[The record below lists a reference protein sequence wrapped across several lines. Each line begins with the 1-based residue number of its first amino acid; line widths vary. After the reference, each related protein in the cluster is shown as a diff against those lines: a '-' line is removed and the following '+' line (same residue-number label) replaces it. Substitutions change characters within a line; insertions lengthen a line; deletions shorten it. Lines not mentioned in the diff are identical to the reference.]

1 MNNNM
6 KEIKIVTSAFLS
18 AASVAVFVAAITIYG
33 ELHAPLK
40 DWLKINFSHHW
51 VGKGVLSAA
60 LFLVLF
66 IGFLFKTPN
75 EKFLNFSL
83 KLAFWLAIISS
94 AAILIFYLY
103 EVSLAH

>member
-1 MNNNM
+1 MNNDM
-6 KEIKIVTSAFLS
+6 KKMRIVISALSSAAIVT
-18 AASVAVFVAAITIYG
+18 VFVAAVTIYG
-33 ELHAPLK
+33 ELYAPLK
-40 DWLKINFSHHW
+40 DWLKTSFSHHW

-66 IGFLFKTPN
+66 ICFLFKTPN

>member
-1 MNNNM
+1 MDNNDKN
-6 KEIKIVTSAFLS
+6 IKITSAALIS
-18 AASVAVFVAAITIYG
+18 AALVAVFVAVITVYADIY
-33 ELHAPLK
+33 APLK
-40 DWLKINFSHHW
+40 DWLKVNFYHHW
-51 VGKGVLSAA
+51 VGKGILSAI
-60 LFLVLF
+60 LFLASF
-66 IGFLFKTPN
+66 IGFLFKNPN